1 MESKDFFFLFELCG
15 AMRLGVIDMNGLTT
29 HLYDLLTVLGR
40 VHGRFCEED
49 LAVA

>member
-1 MESKDFFFLFELCG
+1 MCF
-15 AMRLGVIDMNGLTT
+15 RVIYMNGLTT

-49 LAVA
+49 LAVARVDIELLRTEGVIP